1 MVVIINVK
9 KAYFD
14 MQKAADF
21 HLSSLEDLKEMAE
34 SKGIEVIYKN
44 GKDYLLIDNQ
54 QNYFYAAGPK

>member
-1 MVVIINVK
+1 
-9 KAYFD
+9 